1 MKKAI
6 SILFVFCC
14 LNSLFSYLK
23 AETITYDFSSP
34 KFWVTKSNGITSPQ
48 VDANFEKIYY
58 KETNDCF
65 IGKDKVYF
73 KEGYLMLNA
82 GASLKIPY
90 NADWTINRITLQSH
104 KTSAV
109 TAEVSI
115 YNGSDGILR
124 VSELLTWK
132 TQGGTY
138 VYDIY
143 STYRKSPLFI
153 VAKNS
158 AARITSITIDYTS
171 TNGSFVPAPTF
182 SPGTS
187 TFSAESL
194 DISIVAAEGCEVYY
208 TTNGTI
214 PSYTNAGNYVGTKG
228 NTVTI
233 YASDSKMTLQAIA
246 VDSAT
251 GLCSS
256 VSSATYTYIAVANDG
271 SKKKPYTVAEVK
283 AMLLDKDE
291 QWVKGTI
298 YGTMVN
304 DDIKEVTTTNFKSSN
319 IVIGDEVVH
328 IPIQLPQGTIRE
340 EINLVDHS
348 YLKGKEILIKGNLES
363 YCNSRGV
370 KSPTAYQI
378 IYDIPINSY
387 GYATLFLDMPVSVPT
402 GCTAYYCVVDDSR
415 AILHSVGNVIP
426 AGVGVVISSTPNT
439 TCTLTYT
446 TLTNPDEE
454 LILDSNQLVG
464 FIQDTI
470 VPNDNYTYYALNAK
484 DGDVGFYI
492 PQTLT
497 DEGFVAKANK
507 AYLKALKKCQAA
519 MFVIHKGADE
529 TAIIPML
536 HTADDIVY
544 DLQGRAVAFPV
555 PGMYIVGGKKV
566 IIR

>member
-1 MKKAI
+1 MRR
-6 SILFVFCC
+6 SIVTLIICC
-14 LNSLFSYLK
+14 LQSITIYLK

-34 KFWVTKSNGITSPQ
+34 
-48 VDANFEKIYY
+48 EKWTTEFGGTTHPLISAAISEIYY
-58 KETNDCF
+58 IGTDDCF
-65 IGKDKVYF
+65 IGKNDVYF
-73 KEGYLMLNA
+73 YEFGGLMLKPK
-82 GASLKIPY
+82 ASLRLPLCP
-90 NADWTINRITLQSH
+90 DWTINRVIIHSH
-104 KTSAV
+104 TGASTSVAV
-109 TAEVSI
+109 NIFNSH
-115 YNGSDGILR
+115 DGVPASSSL
-124 VSELLTWK
+124 EWK
-132 TQGGTY
+132 TKDSDYT
-138 VYDIY
+138 YDIFSLY
-143 STYRKSPLFI
+143 KESSLYVMTT
-153 VAKNS
+153 NS
-158 AARITSITIDYTS
+158 NNARISSITIEYTTDTHPS
-171 TNGSFVPAPTF
+171 ISSPTF

-187 TFSAESL
+187 SFSTESL
-194 DISIVAAEGCEVYY
+194 DISIAAPEGCEVYY
-208 TTNGTI
+208 TIDGTI
-214 PSYTNAGNYVGTKG
+214 PSYTNAENYVGTKG
-228 NTVTI
+228 NSVAI
-233 YASDSKMTLQAIA
+233 YASNSPVTLKAIA

-256 VSSATYTYIAVANDG
+256 VSSATYTYVAVANDG